1 MAKVEPLIAFTTV
14 PDEAAGVKI
23 ANALVAER
31 LAACVNI
38 LPQMQSI
45 YRWQGRVESASEC
58 LLMMKTT
65 RDRYDALQRRVGELH
80 PYDVPE
86 LVAVAVSTGYPA
98 YLQWLN
104 DETRV

>member
-1 MAKVEPLIAFTTV
+1 MEPLIALTTV

-45 YRWQGRVESASEC
+45 YRWQGRIESASER
-58 LLMMKTT
+58 LLLMKTT
-65 RDRYDALQRRVGELH
+65 RDCYAALQRRVGELH

-86 LVAVAVSTGYPA
+86 LVAVAIAAGLPA

-104 DETRV
+104 DETNA